1 MIHFMKLQHAPFT
14 AMLWGKKRIEM
25 RLYDEKRSQIKVWD
39 YIAFT
44 DVETGDMLV
53 CLVVNMHRYANF
65 EELYANHSKEAI
77 GYGEDEAANSS
88 DMLAYY
94 SREQIEKYG
103 VVGIEVELI

>member
-1 MIHFMKLQHAPFT
+1 MIHSMKLQHAPFT

-25 RLYDEKRSQIKVWD
+25 RLYDEKRSQIEVGD

-44 DVETGDMLV
+44 DVETEDMLV

-65 EELYANHSKEAI
+65 EELYANHSKESI
-77 GYGEDEAANSS
+77 GYGEDEAADPS
-88 DMLAYY
+88 DMLVYY
-94 SREQIEKYG
+94 PREQIEKYG